1 MQYLTVQY
9 ILAMESLKLLIMNL
23 NILVAVTSNFFN
35 PYRYVT
41 RMEDGRIPK
50 DMLYSELCLGTR
62 PMCRQTRTTIQGCPA
77 NGI

>member
-9 ILAMESLKLLIMNL
+9 LLAMESLKLLIMNL

-35 PYRYVT
+35 PYWYVT

-62 PMCRQTRTTIQGCPA
+62 PTGRPEL
-77 NGI
+77 